1 MKFIKKMFAK
11 NSRQVIS
18 EAVLERIILNSSL
31 SSWLRFID
39 KGSLNE
45 LDRNQFNEAVAL
57 GFITNQ
63 EKYK

>member
-31 SSWLRFID
+31 SSWLRFIG

-45 LDRNQFNEAVAL
+45 LDSNQFNEAVAL
-57 GFITNQ
+57 GFIT
-63 EKYK
+63 KD